1 MLERNSMTATAPIT
15 FQQSDSVGIITL
27 NRPEKLNAMNREVFE
42 GFLDYLD
49 QCREPSIRSIVIRGE
64 GRAFCAGDD
73 IGTVQQRDESG
84 LPIGGYGSEHPRETI
99 RRASPYRVTTEIYR
113 HPKPVIA
120 AVHGYTLA
128 MGCEVALASD
138 FRIVAEGTTFG
149 IVNIRTGGV
158 GGVWLLEK
166 YVGLGK
172 AKEFILT
179 GDYWDVD
186 QAEQM
191 GLVTRRVPR
200 EDLDATALAYAERFV
215 DLPTKV
221 VGYAKAAIHHSM
233 NVDIEDGHEQMIFAN
248 SLAVRT
254 EDRAEGRLSFVE
266 KRKPRYTGR

>member
-1 MLERNSMTATAPIT
+1 MTT
-15 FQQSDSVGIITL
+15 DSGSSGILFEQRGAIGVITL
-27 NRPEKLNAMNREVFE
+27 NRPEKLNAMNHEVFE
-42 GFLDYLD
+42 GFLDYLE
-49 QCREPSIRSIVIRGE
+49 QCRDPSVRAIVIRGE

-73 IGTVQQRDESG
+73 IGSIRPTDAMG
-84 LPIGGYGSEHPRETI
+84 GPIGGYGTEHPRETI
-99 RRASPYRVTTEIYR
+99 HRASPYRVTTEIYR

-179 GDYWDVD
+179 GEYWDVD

-191 GLVTRRVPR
+191 GLVTRRVDR
-200 EDLDATALAYAERFV
+200 EDLDAAAIAYAERFL
-215 DLPTKV
+215 DLPGKV
-221 VGYAKAAIHHSM
+221 VGYAKAAIHHSLH
-233 NVDIEDGHEQMIFAN
+233 VDIEDGHEQMIFAN

-254 EDRAEGRLSFVE
+254 EDRAEGRRSFVE